1 MPRADKELSAGV
13 GYKQALALPQL
24 TGAPA
29 ALSTDEEL
37 VLYALLACESG
48 GTAAQLAAGSGLT
61 REQVASALQDLRAK
75 GLVTCLNT
83 VVASYA
89 ARFPGI
95 RVS

>member
-1 MPRADKELSAGV
+1 MLH
-13 GYKQALALPQL
+13 
-24 TGAPA
+24 
-29 ALSTDEEL
+29 
-37 VLYALLACESG
+37 ALLACETG

-61 REQVASALQDLRAK
+61 REQVANALQDLRAK